1 MFIDIHA
8 HCYRHPVPFGCR
20 FCNPE
25 ELIKLY
31 DEQEIERGFLL
42 PVVSPEIYLPQS
54 NEDILEICEAYP
66 KRFMPFCNI
75 DPRALTNAVDA
86 PLYKVMEYYK
96 ERGCKG
102 IGEIMPNMPMR
113 HPMVQNLFKHAQDTE
128 MPVTFDG
135 SDQPDGDF
143 GLYDEPGLPQLEH
156 SLQRFP
162 KLKFIAHGPIFW
174 MELERLKTPAQR
186 KPAFFPNG
194 GQTPRWPR
202 TSYLKGPITEP
213 GVVPLFFRTYENLYG
228 ELSDA
233 AFTLGRDPD
242 YACAFLTEFQDRLFF
257 GTDCCG
263 PKHYSSLRPMLIEW
277 KEKGKLSQEVFD
289 KITRQNAIKFFELED

>member
-1 MFIDIHA
+1 MQVPHFNGVLRNMFIDIHA

-25 ELIKLY
+25 ELLKLY

-66 KRFMPFCNI
+66 KRFIPFCNI

-113 HPMVQNLFKHAQDTE
+113 QWRQISHRAC
-128 MPVTFDG
+128 
-135 SDQPDGDF
+135 
-143 GLYDEPGLPQLEH
+143 LPTKDIH
-156 SLQRFP
+156 S
-162 KLKFIAHGPIFW
+162 
-174 MELERLKTPAQR
+174 
-186 KPAFFPNG
+186 
-194 GQTPRWPR
+194 
-202 TSYLKGPITEP
+202 
-213 GVVPLFFRTYENLYG
+213 
-228 ELSDA
+228 
-233 AFTLGRDPD
+233 
-242 YACAFLTEFQDRLFF
+242 
-257 GTDCCG
+257 
-263 PKHYSSLRPMLIEW
+263 
-277 KEKGKLSQEVFD
+277 
-289 KITRQNAIKFFELED
+289 